1 MLLREENMVGTSKIG
16 NYMVYNFRMLQNCPT
31 EMQGNVIQEDSNDF
45 RVVIGVER
53 RRVARS

>member
-31 EMQGNVIQEDSNDF
+31 EMQGNVIQEGSNDF
-45 RVVIGVER
+45 RVVIDI
-53 RRVARS
+53 